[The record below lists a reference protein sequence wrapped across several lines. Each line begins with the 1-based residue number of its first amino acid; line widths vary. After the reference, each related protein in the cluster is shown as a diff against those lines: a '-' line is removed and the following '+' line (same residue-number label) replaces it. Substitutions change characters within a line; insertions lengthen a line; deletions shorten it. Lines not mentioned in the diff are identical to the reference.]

1 MASTSPV
8 VPNRP
13 IPDMIPRAAVG
24 PSDPTRDDEP
34 RISRR
39 SDGVGRPE
47 RRHRH
52 PLSSSA
58 APPPNRTGSDRLSDP
73 VATPPVGDTT
83 VLDNEDA
90 IASTRTPEV
99 GSGWAE
105 AASRAVIAAAPVAL
119 CTFRRSAHRGVPSA
133 DEEVLADGGAD
144 DVGDAGVLGGSPEQ
158 QVPLEVRVE
167 ADGLH

>member
-52 PLSSSA
+52 PPSSSA

-90 IASTRTPEV
+90 IASTRTPAV
-99 GSGWAE
+99 GSGVGRGCLQSCHRGRAGRPVYLPKI
-105 AASRAVIAAAPVAL
+105 SPPRRAV
-119 CTFRRSAHRGVPSA
+119 S
-133 DEEVLADGGAD
+133 
-144 DVGDAGVLGGSPEQ
+144 
-158 QVPLEVRVE
+158 
-167 ADGLH
+167 